1 MAKETGDTVWVEP
14 LKDFCTRVFEKMGV
28 PHDDAEATSD
38 VLVLAN
44 LRGIDSH
51 GVARLKRYV
60 NGLRDG
66 VMVAWPD
73 IRVVHETPTTA
84 LMDGGGASRLGSEGC
99 SWLLRRPKRWASV
112 S

>member
-1 MAKETGDTVWVEP
+1 MTQETGDTVRAEP

-28 PHDDAEATSD
+28 PHDDAEETSD
-38 VLVLAN
+38 VLVLAD

-60 NGLRDG
+60 DGLRDG
-66 VMVAWPD
+66 VMLAKPKPLSWMGELAW
-73 IRVVHETPTTA
+73 
-84 LMDGGGASRLGSEGC
+84 ASRLGCEGC
-99 SWLLRRPKRWASV
+99 SWLSRRPKRWASG